1 MSKWIS
7 VKNKLPDKDGSY
19 LCFRK
24 VKWSNIGYMEVCE
37 FALNLEKV
45 DKYDFYRKR
54 RSGWYGYDGEYGY
67 YEHDNIT
74 HWQPAPEPPKERS
87 NNDD

>member
-1 MSKWIS
+1 MSNWIS
-7 VKNKLPDKDGSY
+7 VKDELPDKDGSY
-19 LCFRK
+19 LCFYK
-24 VKWSNIGYMEVCE
+24 AKWSNIGYMDVYE

-54 RSGWYGYDGEYGY
+54 RSGWYGYDDEYGY

-74 HWQPAPEPPKERS
+74 HWQPLPEPPKEERE
-87 NNDD
+87 

>member
-7 VKNKLPDKDGSY
+7 VKNKLPDKDGEY
-19 LCFRK
+19 LCYLET
-24 VKWSNIGYMEVCE
+24 SYSHIGYMRVCK

-54 RSGWYGYDGEYGY
+54 RSGWYGYGEYGY
-67 YEHDNIT
+67 YEHDDIT
-74 HWQPAPEPPKERS
+74 HWQPLPEPPKEQ
-87 NNDD
+87 